1 MKIVVQSLLDGGGV
15 AVLAEILAI
24 ALLPVIAFLIGRLFV
39 VEAQLARARER
50 VVDAL
55 AEIDQVRNELRLA
68 RDRLDQTRQV
78 AIRALAEERDVL
90 FVASRS
96 AIQPFGE
103 GRCDLVGRKLTEA
116 LHRLA

>member
-1 MKIVVQSLLDGGGV
+1 MKIVVQSLLDSGGV
-15 AVLAEILAI
+15 VILAEILAI
-24 ALLPVIAFLIGRLFV
+24 ALLPVIVFLVGRLFV
-39 VEAQLARARER
+39 VEAELAQARER

-55 AEIDQVRNELRLA
+55 AEIDQVRSELTLA

-78 AIRALAEERDVL
+78 ASRAVERDVPVL
-90 FVASRS
+90 ASRS

-116 LHRLA
+116 LRRLA